1 MILSILNIIKTFLK
15 NEEQVQLLDIVID
28 NAKKLHALSENILD
42 ITRMEGNLVRLK
54 KELFDI
60 NQLIVEVVKNF
71 ESFIRKDKEVSFQYD
86 NFKKCFVYADKY
98 RIDQVISNLLD
109 NSIKFILD
117 KKGGLISIT
126 VKQMREEG
134 KEVIVVC
141 VKDNGEG
148 IHPEI
153 FPRLFTKFATKSF
166 YGTGLGLFICKN
178 IIKMHGGKIWAQNNK
193 EANGASFL
201 FSIPSDR

>member
-1 MILSILNIIKTFLK
+1 
-15 NEEQVQLLDIVID
+15 
-28 NAKKLHALSENILD
+28 
-42 ITRMEGNLVRLK
+42 
-54 KELFDI
+54 
-60 NQLIVEVVKNF
+60 
-71 ESFIRKDKEVSFQYD
+71 
-86 NFKKCFVYADKY
+86 
-98 RIDQVISNLLD
+98 
-109 NSIKFILD
+109 LD

-126 VKQMREEG
+126 VEQIKEEG